1 MNEQNNIAE
10 VDLSKY
16 RFDGSWDWYREMS
29 EKFGADNAL
38 TMCTYLESMA
48 NRLKVGGY
56 IDIPK
61 LVKNPEKLGMVVKIA
76 CVVAAS
82 ATKMDNGPF
91 FEMNKTYTRL
101 IRIA

>member
-1 MNEQNNIAE
+1 MDEQNNIAE

-101 IRIA
+101 IRVA

>member
-1 MNEQNNIAE
+1 MDEQNNIEE

-29 EKFGADNAL
+29 EKFGERDAL
-38 TMCTYLESMA
+38 RMCTYLEEMA
-48 NRLKVGGY
+48 GRLKVGGY

-82 ATKMDNGPF
+82 ATKLQNGPF

-101 IRIA
+101 IRVA

>member
-1 MNEQNNIAE
+1 MDEQNNIEE

-82 ATKMDNGPF
+82 ATKLDNGPF

-101 IRIA
+101 IRVA

>member
-1 MNEQNNIAE
+1 MDEQNNIAE
-10 VDLSKY
+10 VDLSEH
-16 RFDGSWDWYREMS
+16 RFDGSWDWYWEMS
-29 EKFGADNAL
+29 DKYGERDAL
-38 TMCTYLESMA
+38 RMCTYLEEMA
-48 NRLKVGGY
+48 GRLKVGGY

-61 LVKNPEKLGMVVKIA
+61 LVTNPEKLGLAVKIA

-82 ATKMDNGPF
+82 ATKLENGPF

>member
-1 MNEQNNIAE
+1 MDEQNNIAE

-16 RFDGSWDWYREMS
+16 RFDGSWDWYRKMS

-61 LVKNPEKLGMVVKIA
+61 LVKNPEKLEMAVKIA

-82 ATKMDNGPF
+82 ATKLKNGPF

-101 IRIA
+101 IRVA

>member
-1 MNEQNNIAE
+1 MEEQTNIEE
-10 VDLSKY
+10 VDLSQY

-82 ATKMDNGPF
+82 ATKLQNGPF

-101 IRIA
+101 IRVA

>member
-1 MNEQNNIAE
+1 MDEQNNIAE

-48 NRLKVGGY
+48 NHLKVGGY

-61 LVKNPEKLGMVVKIA
+61 LVKNQEKLGMVVKIA

-82 ATKMDNGPF
+82 ATKLENGPF